1 MLCLARNPEVV
12 RRLADEKEAIFEELQ
27 RGRKTVALPGA
38 LKLLQT
44 LRTHDVRFFVPRG
57 SVLSQW
63 IRQTAEASLPC
74 RSPWQLQAQ
83 PEGIVS
89 QRGSCGQGSHHM

>member
-12 RRLADEKEAIFEELQ
+12 KRLAAEKEAIFEELQ

-44 LRTHDVRFFVPRG
+44 LRTHDVRFFMPCG
-57 SVLSQW
+57 
-63 IRQTAEASLPC
+63 TAIS
-74 RSPWQLQAQ
+74 
-83 PEGIVS
+83 
-89 QRGSCGQGSHHM
+89 